1 MNLHKHKYIY
11 VYIFINWLWQKAHY
25 NVLFSRIYALGE
37 LCREGTSNFETEIVN
52 SIFDVLLRYFLGFS
66 CTYMH
71 MWYYFTRISEMR
83 RYIIRSPKGS
93 RLLNKKIFSVKL
105 KRDYWYFCYLK
116 LIFISSYNR
125 LWYMLINSRKTR

>member
-1 MNLHKHKYIY
+1 MYIY
-11 VYIFINWLWQKAHY
+11 LLIDYDKRHI

-52 SIFDVLLRYFLGFS
+52 SIFDVLLRYSLGFS

-83 RYIIRSPKGS
+83 RYIIRLPKGS
-93 RLLNKKIFSVKL
+93 RL
-105 KRDYWYFCYLK
+105 
-116 LIFISSYNR
+116 
-125 LWYMLINSRKTR
+125 